1 MNSLKLIAVTLIIAG
16 ILALTYG
23 GFSYTK
29 KTSEVKIGG
38 MELSLDEK
46 ETVNFPLWLGIGA
59 IGVGALLLLVGGN
72 KK

>member
-29 KTSEVKIGG
+29 KTSEVKVGS
-38 MELSLDEK
+38 MELSLNEK
-46 ETVNFPLWLGIGA
+46 ETVNVPLWLGIGA
-59 IGVGALLLLVGGN
+59 IGVGALLLIVGGN